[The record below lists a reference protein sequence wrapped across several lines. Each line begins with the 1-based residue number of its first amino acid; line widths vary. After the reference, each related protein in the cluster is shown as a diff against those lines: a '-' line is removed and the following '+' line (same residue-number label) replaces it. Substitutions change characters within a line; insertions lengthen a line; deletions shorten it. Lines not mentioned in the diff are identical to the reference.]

1 MNKQYEQ
8 YSYFDGHRG
17 THIGDGIYK
26 VDEPFESDLIK
37 VFDNDIDRSAAILF
51 KWIDFESVTI
61 KVMYFKIDKETRFD
75 MQRAL
80 VAGRFNDDELHY
92 LQSYPINEIGGV
104 HRW

>member
-26 VDEPFESDLIK
+26 VDEPFESDIIN
-37 VFDNDIDRSAAILF
+37 VFDNDKDRSAAILF
-51 KWIDFESVTI
+51 KWIDFENVTI

-75 MQRAL
+75 MQIAL
-80 VAGRFNDDELHY
+80 VGGKFNDDELHY

-104 HRW
+104 YQK